1 MQSIGQNVHYDVKAS
16 VWNKAGS
23 GMSKVAEA
31 TKNQTKDAAK
41 EKAGIESTLNAIV
54 AHPIRVAAFVVLN
67 ERVASPNEIAV
78 ETGLNLRLIS
88 YHVRQLQKF
97 NVIELVDTRQV
108 RGATEHF
115 YRSTVRAF
123 AGDEDWASLSPEQ
136 RDAMTRYTLQLI
148 FANVHQAME
157 AGTFDSH
164 LQRCLLRV
172 PLALDDEG
180 YEEMSKLEA
189 DRYER
194 ALEIEA
200 NSVKR
205 LANLSVDERN
215 AATIPTLSVSM
226 VFPTPRR
233 RN

>member
-1 MQSIGQNVHYDVKAS
+1 
-16 VWNKAGS
+16 
-23 GMSKVAEA
+23 VAEA
-31 TKNQTKDAAK
+31 ISNKANGAAK

-54 AHPIRVAAFVVLN
+54 AHPIRVAAYVVLA
-67 ERVASPNEIAV
+67 ERVASPNEIAA
-78 ETGLNLRLIS
+78 ETELNLRLVA
-88 YHVRQLQKF
+88 YHVRQLEKF

-115 YRSTVRAF
+115 YRATLRPYAS
-123 AGDEDWASLSPEQ
+123 DEDWADMSQEQ
-136 RDAMTRYTLQLI
+136 RDSLTRLTLQLI
-148 FANVHQAME
+148 FANVHQALE

-164 LQRCLLRV
+164 LQRWLLRV
-172 PLALDDEG
+172 ALALDDEG
-180 YEEMSKLEA
+180 YDEMGKLEQE
-189 DRYER
+189 RYER

-205 LANLSVDERN
+205 LAHLSVDERN
-215 AATIPTLSVSM
+215 AATIPTLSVTM